1 MPTAPILCLGAR
13 WRAEDIYWRSSSD
26 NAQLNGVPRK
36 NLTAPV
42 VNFAHQSG
50 LYILYSDHTP
60 IYVGQTNKTL
70 FARLKDHFLK
80 DDLAGR
86 WDTFTWLGLRKVVG
100 GKTPRLSKPGT
111 KFSISTTQL
120 LDHFEAAMIHAF
132 EPPLNGQEGRFGEG
146 VTRYKQVRD
155 SRLGPTDREL
165 FEAMAL
171 TGKLVP
177 AGKRITKSGWKDD
190 V

>member
-13 WRAEDIYWRSSSD
+13 WRADDVYWYSAHQTAHLD
-26 NAQLNGVPRK
+26 GVPRK
-36 NLTAPV
+36 NVTAPV

-50 LYILYSDHTP
+50 IYILYSDHKP
-60 IYVGQTNKTL
+60 IYIGQANKTL
-70 FARLKDHFLK
+70 FTRLKAHFLT

-86 WDTFTWLGLRKVVG
+86 WDTFTWFGLRSVIG
-100 GKTPRLSKPGT
+100 GKNPRLSKPGT
-111 KFSISTTQL
+111 NFSISTVQL

-155 SRLGPTDREL
+155 TRLGPTDREL
-165 FEAMAL
+165 LEGMAL

-177 AGKRITKSGWKDD
+177 VGKRITKSGWKDD